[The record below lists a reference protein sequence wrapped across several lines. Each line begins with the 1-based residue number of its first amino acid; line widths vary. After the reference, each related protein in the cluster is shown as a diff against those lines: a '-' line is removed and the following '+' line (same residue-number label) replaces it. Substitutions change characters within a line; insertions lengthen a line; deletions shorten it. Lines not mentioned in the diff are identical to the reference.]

1 MIQPKGEETLEK
13 VKKLLQKTPNALLCV
28 LGAAL
33 FLLVF
38 YKLAYRTPLGEIW
51 LVPSMDNDEVIYNRQ
66 VVSILTHG
74 GPQGYFGYE
83 ETHAN
88 IGHYGTWGPLLIW
101 VYALPGFLFGSSVN
115 TVLWCNV
122 LFAIAGL
129 AVFVFAARLP
139 LWQAAVFA
147 LAYVCVWAPI
157 DFIFSGSSESL
168 HYALAL
174 IIVGSSAALARRN
187 APGWLA
193 VAAVA
198 CALETIFRPY
208 ALLFWV
214 GMVGLGLVVPLLMYI
229 GGGHSAA
236 STVVAPILVLCG
248 GCLLRFMVVNTDDR
262 AEIPGENR
270 YYNRVAK
277 NDAEFITRWTYGDNE
292 F

>member
-88 IGHYGTWGPLLIW
+88 IGRYGTWGPLLIW

-208 ALLFWV
+208 ALLFWAF
-214 GMVGLGLVVPLLMYI
+214 PLAAVWAWRRYRWLCA
-229 GGGHSAA
+229 GGAAA
-236 STVVAPILVLCG
+236 SFAFALFWMTQL
-248 GCLLRFMVVNTDDR
+248 
-262 AEIPGENR
+262 
-270 YYNRVAK
+270 
-277 NDAEFITRWTYGDNE
+277 
-292 F
+292 